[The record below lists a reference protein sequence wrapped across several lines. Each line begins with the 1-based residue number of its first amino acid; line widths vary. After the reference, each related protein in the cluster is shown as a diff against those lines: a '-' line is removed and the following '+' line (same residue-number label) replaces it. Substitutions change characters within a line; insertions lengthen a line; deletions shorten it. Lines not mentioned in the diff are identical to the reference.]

1 MNDFGW
7 VGKTDA
13 AQVNAKNGGG
23 LDYILVMILRVLV
36 MAIRPCVPQATI
48 GNIFQKL
55 GNQGHLSRILS
66 SRHTRAIPVKSE
78 LVQPVHI
85 ELKCWELCGGKL
97 PEAKD
102 REGWALLTSH
112 GATWFFIF
120 QSFRLELGCSGQK
133 VKRAQSRSNSICKF
147 VNKGFRAYC
156 EAIDGSMLVLARNKC
171 EENKTLVV
179 LMLCGC

>member
-1 MNDFGW
+1 MGW
-7 VGKTDA
+7 QNRRSTS
-13 AQVNAKNGGG
+13 QCQEWG

-55 GNQGHLSRILS
+55 ENQGHLSRILS

-112 GATWFFIF
+112 GATWILKTFRFVIF

-133 VKRAQSRSNSICKF
+133 VKRAQSRSNSVCKF

-179 LMLCGC
+179 LFRC

>member
-1 MNDFGW
+1 MGW
-7 VGKTDA
+7 QNRRSTS
-13 AQVNAKNGGG
+13 QCQEWG

-55 GNQGHLSRILS
+55 ENQGHLSRILS
-66 SRHTRAIPVKSE
+66 SRHTWAIPVK
-78 LVQPVHI
+78 PVHI
-85 ELKCWELCGGKL
+85 ELKCWELCCGKL

-171 EENKTLVV
+171 EENKK
-179 LMLCGC
+179 